1 MTEQKA
7 NPRKL
12 VVEALIKLE
21 EQEGYSNLI
30 LDSMLQKYRLD
41 RRDAALFSTLFY
53 GVLERKITLDYIIS
67 NHSSKPIRKLSPQ
80 VLNILRTAVYQ
91 IRYLERIPDSAAVDQ
106 AVKLTRKFRQTSAGG
121 FVNAVLRAALRQGDV
136 KWPDEKKEPVRFLSV
151 RYSVPEE
158 LVELWLGSYGREDTV
173 RMLEAF
179 QQPRPTYVRANTFK
193 VTAQQLVEQLRQDGI
208 EAKEVPLVPGAVE
221 LKMGGSVERLKAFEE
236 GLFHVQDLA
245 SQLCCMVVDPQ
256 RGETVVDV
264 CAAPGGKAFTL
275 AERMQ
280 NEGMVYAFDLHEH
293 RVKLMQNGAER
304 LGLTHVKTAV
314 RDANTPDQTGI
325 LADRVLCDVPCSG
338 LGVIGRKPE
347 IRYKSLKFLENLPN
361 LQYNILS
368 FSCQMV
374 KPGGKLVY
382 STCTLHPAENE
393 QVVERFLKE
402 HDEFSLE
409 PVKIPSS
416 MVREQDAGKGMATLM
431 PHRSGSDGFFV
442 ACFVKK
448 THGGVHAKN

>member
-12 VVEALIKLE
+12 AVEALLKLE
-21 EQEGYSNLI
+21 QQEGYSNLI
-30 LDSMLQKYRLD
+30 LDSVLQKFRMD
-41 RRDAALFSTLFY
+41 PRDAALFSALFY

-67 NHSSKPIRKLSPQ
+67 KHSSKPIRKLSPQ
-80 VLNILRTAVYQ
+80 VLNILRTAIYQ

-106 AVKLTRKFRQTSAGG
+106 AVKLTRKFKQTSAGG
-121 FVNAVLRAALRQGDV
+121 FVNAVLRAVLRQGDIG
-136 KWPDEKKEPVRFLSV
+136 WPDEQQEPIRSLSV

-158 LVELWLGSYGREDTV
+158 LVKLWLESYGQEDTTQ
-173 RMLEAF
+173 MLEAF
-179 QQPRPTYVRANTFK
+179 QQPRPIYIRANTVK
-193 VTAQQLVEQLRQDGI
+193 VTAEQLVERLSKDGI
-208 EAKEVPLVPGAVE
+208 EAEKVPLVPGAVE
-221 LKMGGSVERLKAFEE
+221 IRESGSVEKMAAFQE

-245 SQLCCMVVDPQ
+245 SQLCCMAVDPQ
-256 RGETVVDV
+256 KGETVSDV
-264 CAAPGGKAFTL
+264 CAAPGGKSFTL

-280 NEGMVYAFDLHEH
+280 DQGMVYAFDLHEH
-293 RVKLMQNGAER
+293 RVKLTERGAER
-304 LGLTHVKTAV
+304 LGLISVKTAV
-314 RDANTPDQTGI
+314 RDAGAPDETGI

-347 IRYKSLKFLENLPN
+347 IRYKSLKFLENLPD

-382 STCTLHPAENE
+382 STCTLNPAENE

-402 HDEFSLE
+402 HDEFQLGT
-409 PVKIPSS
+409 VQIPSS
-416 MVREQDAGKGMATLM
+416 MLREQDVGKGMATLM

-442 ACFVKK
+442 ACFAKK